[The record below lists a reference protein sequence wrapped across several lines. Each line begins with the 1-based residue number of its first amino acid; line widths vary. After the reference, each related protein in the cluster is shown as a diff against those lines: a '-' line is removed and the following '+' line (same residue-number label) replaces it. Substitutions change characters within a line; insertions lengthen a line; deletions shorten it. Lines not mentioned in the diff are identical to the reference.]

1 MKHFIILFF
10 AAFCFGVKAQTK
22 LSAIVLDKQNK
33 PAKGVE
39 IYYSEDLVTTTNEFG
54 YFEFNAKFFPVI
66 IHGYLGKDIV
76 FGYKFTSQKS
86 INHADTIHFGDGDD
100 LLLAVEIIKGD
111 KGTFIDEVKTK
122 ELRANPAIG
131 SGIESLI
138 QTLGGVSSGNEMSSQ
153 FSVRGGNFDENL
165 IYVNDI
171 EIIRPQL
178 IQSGQQEGLSFINP
192 DLVQSV
198 KFSAGGFESQY
209 GDKMSSVLD
218 VEYLKP
224 DTFRSQVNLG
234 TMINSVSVEGSK
246 KKVAGLLSFRHFSNS
261 LLTGTLNTAGTYAM
275 NFMDV
280 QTYLEWKPSIRWNIN
295 FLGNFA
301 TNAFQLLPES
311 RTTEFGTVQE
321 AYQLN
326 VLMGGQENMNYRYGL
341 GALTVNY
348 QRNLNNSFKWIL
360 SITDINE
367 QEYFDIEGAYQL
379 NELDRDMSSKSYG
392 KPLRTLGYG
401 YYLNHGR
408 NQLRSQILNFSHLGN
423 LGKST
428 SKISFKYGIR
438 INQETVKDR
447 FLQWLYNDSADYN
460 SATFSYSQDSIMLD
474 DYVRASNSIQSM
486 RYSGFIQS
494 KIALNKAKGLWMTL
508 GVRSQYWS
516 LNNELIVM
524 PRLSVKFEP
533 NKLYN
538 SKVDDSLKRK
548 DIAWKLSIGAYH
560 QPPFYRE
567 LRDFDGNL
575 NTDVKSQKS
584 YHLVLGMDRYLTLW
598 NRRFKYTVEGYYKY
612 MTDLVPYLFDN
623 IRIRYYANNQSTGY
637 AWGVD
642 NRIYGQFNKGLE
654 SWFTVSILETKE
666 RINYL
671 NKNNEIVQSD
681 WLRRPTD
688 KRLNFA
694 IVFQDRLVKYPSVR
708 VNLRLVVG
716 TGMPYFLD
724 GMARYTTTPNVI
736 PPYRRVDIGFSKVLV
751 QSKSGKSFHGINEA
765 WFSVDIFNLL
775 DINNVIAY
783 SWVKDLNNNR
793 YGVPEYLTGRR
804 INARLYFVF

>member
-10 AAFCFGVKAQTK
+10 ATICFGLQAQTK

-39 IYYSEDLVTTTNEFG
+39 IYYSEDLVTITNEFG

-66 IHGYLGKDIV
+66 IHGYLGKDVV
-76 FGYKFTSQKS
+76 FGHKFTLQNT
-86 INHADTIHFGDGDD
+86 INQNDTIRFGEGDD

-122 ELRANPAIG
+122 ELRANPSIG

-192 DLVQSV
+192 DLVQTV

-234 TMINSVSVEGSK
+234 TMINSASVEGSK
-246 KKVAGLLSFRHFSNS
+246 KKLAGLLSFRHFSNS
-261 LLTGTLNTAGTYAM
+261 LLTGTLNTAGTYSM

-341 GALTVNY
+341 GALTINY

-360 SITDINE
+360 SLTDIKE

-428 SKISFKYGIR
+428 DKISFKYGIR
-438 INQETVKDR
+438 INQETVNDR

-474 DYVRASNSIQSM
+474 DYVRATNSIQSL

-494 KIALNKAKGLWMTL
+494 KVAINKAKGLWMTL
-508 GVRSQYWS
+508 GLRTQYWS
-516 LNNELIVM
+516 LNRELLIM
-524 PRLSVKFEP
+524 PRMSFRYEP

-538 SKVDDSLKRK
+538 SKVADSLKRN
-548 DIAWKLSIGAYH
+548 DIVWKLSIGAYH

-567 LRDFDGNL
+567 LRDFEGNL

-623 IRIRYYANNQSTGY
+623 IRIRYYANNNSTGY

-666 RINYL
+666 RISYV
-671 NKNNEIVQSD
+671 NKSNEVVQSD

-688 KRLNFA
+688 KRVNFA
-694 IVFQDRLVKYPSVR
+694 IVFQDRLVKYPSIR

-716 TGMPYFLD
+716 TGIPYFLD
-724 GMARYTTTPNVI
+724 GAARYSTTPNVI
-736 PPYRRVDIGFSKVLV
+736 PPYRRVDIGFSKELIRA
-751 QSKSGKSFHGINEA
+751 KSGKSFKGINEA
-765 WFSVDIFNLL
+765 WFAIDIFNLL